1 MLIPQERL
9 RHEDHVRNRILGRAE
24 RREKGDEEEGNS
36 KQPPRSSKVGMSI
49 MVPSSMKN
57 KTTDKDK
64 GDSRSNS
71 VPPLPPP
78 PPPPLP
84 PPPPTVQKPLL
95 HNSNSIPRKLKQV
108 DFAALW

>member
-24 RREKGDEEEGNS
+24 RREKGDEEKGKP
-36 KQPPRSSKVGMSI
+36 KQPPRSSKVRMANMI
-49 MVPSSMKN
+49 PSSMKN
-57 KTTDKDK
+57 KTTDKNK
-64 GDSRSNS
+64 GHSRSNS
-71 VPPLPPP
+71 VPPPP
-78 PPPPLP
+78 P